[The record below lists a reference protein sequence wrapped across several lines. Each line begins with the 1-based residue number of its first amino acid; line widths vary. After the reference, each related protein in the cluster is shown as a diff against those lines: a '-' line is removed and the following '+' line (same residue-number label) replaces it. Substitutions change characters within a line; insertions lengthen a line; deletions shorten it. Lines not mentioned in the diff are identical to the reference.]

1 MQRDEMEYDVV
12 IVGAGPAG
20 LAAAIRLKQRAPDV
34 SVCVLEK
41 GPEVGAHLLSGAVID
56 PRSLDELLPEWRKAP
71 LKLRTPVKREEM
83 LWLKQSEAETLPHA
97 LLPKMLKN
105 DGCEIIS
112 LGELSRWLGT
122 QAEAL
127 GVEIYPG
134 FAAAELSLDEH
145 GALNGVITGDFGIKR
160 NGQTGPEY
168 APGMLIKARYTL
180 LGEGA
185 RGSLTRKAEAQ
196 FKLRADSDVQ
206 KFGIGLKE
214 LWRAAPARHQ
224 PGTVVHSLGW
234 PLDNSTGGGGFL
246 YHQGD
251 GLIAVGFVVH
261 LDYANPYINPYEEF
275 QRFKTHPAIRAHL
288 DGGERLEYG
297 ARAISEGGLQSLPKL
312 TFPGGAL
319 IGDSAGFINL
329 PRIKGVHN
337 AINSGMIA
345 ADAIAEAIA
354 AGRSHDELVAY
365 PAALKQ
371 SWTWK
376 ELDAVRN
383 AKPMLSRFGTLLG
396 VACTGAELMLRQFGI
411 RLPWTLKHSGSDAA
425 KLHPANEFT
434 PIIYPKADGVL
445 SFDKLTSLAFSSVQH
460 AEDQPVHLRLT
471 DPARAIDVNLAK
483 FASPES
489 RYCPAGVY
497 EIVEDHNGPR
507 LQINA
512 SNCLHCKT
520 CDIKDPT
527 QNIVWVTPEG
537 GGGPQYSRM

>member
-20 LAAAIRLKQRAPDV
+20 LAAAIRLKQRSPDV

-56 PRSLDELLPEWRKAP
+56 PRALDELLPEWRKAP
-71 LKLRTPVKREEM
+71 LKLRTPVTHEEM

-112 LGELSRWLGT
+112 LGELGRWLAT
-122 QAEAL
+122 QAETL

-160 NGQTGPEY
+160 DGKAGPEY
-168 APGMLIKARYTL
+168 APGMLIKAKYTL

-224 PGTVVHSLGW
+224 PGAVVHSLGW

-246 YHQGD
+246 YHQAD
-251 GLIAVGFVVH
+251 GLIAIGFVVH

-297 ARAISEGGLQSLPKL
+297 ARAIAEGGLQALPKL

-319 IGDSAGFINL
+319 IGDTAGFINL
-329 PRIKGVHN
+329 PRIKGIHN
-337 AINSGMIA
+337 AINSGMLA
-345 ADAIAEAIA
+345 AEAVADAIT
-354 AGRSHDELVAY
+354 AGRSHDELLAY
-365 PAALKQ
+365 PAALKK

-396 VACTGAELMLRQFGI
+396 VACTGAELWLRQFGV
-411 RLPWTLKHSGSDAA
+411 RLPWTLKHAGADHA
-425 KLHPANEFT
+425 KIKPASEFS
-434 PIIYPKADGVL
+434 PIIYPKADGVV
-445 SFDKLTSLAFSSVQH
+445 SFDKLTSLTYSSVQH
-460 AEDQPVHLRLT
+460 TEDQPCHLRLT
-471 DPARAIDVNLAK
+471 DPAKAIDINLAK
-483 FASPES
+483 YASPES

-497 EIVEDHNGPR
+497 EIVEDNNGPR

-512 SNCLHCKT
+512 SNCIHCKT

>member
-20 LAAAIRLKQRAPDV
+20 LAAAIRLKQRSPDV

-56 PRSLDELLPEWRKAP
+56 PRALDELLPDWRRAP
-71 LKLRTPVKREEM
+71 LKLRVPVQHEEM

-97 LLPKMLKN
+97 LLPKVLKN
-105 DGCEIIS
+105 DGCEILS
-112 LGELSRWLGT
+112 LGELARWLAT

-134 FAAAELSLDEH
+134 FAGAELSLAEN
-145 GALNGVITGDFGIKR
+145 GALNGVITGDFGIRR
-160 NGQTGPEY
+160 NGQAGPDY

-185 RGSLTRKAEAQ
+185 RGSLTRKAEVQ

-224 PGTVVHSLGW
+224 PGLVVHSLGW

-246 YHQGD
+246 YHQAD

-261 LDYANPYINPYEEF
+261 LDYANPYLNPYEEF
-275 QRFKTHPAIRAHL
+275 QRFKIHPAIRAHL

-297 ARAISEGGLQSLPKL
+297 ARAIAEGGLQSLPKL

-329 PRIKGVHN
+329 PRIKGIHN
-337 AINSGMIA
+337 ALNSGMIA
-345 ADAIAEAIA
+345 ADAVAEAIA
-354 AGRSHDELVAY
+354 AGRGHDELAAY

-376 ELDAVRN
+376 ELDVVRN

-396 VACTGAELMLRQFGI
+396 VACTGAELTLRQFGI
-411 RLPWTLKHSGSDAA
+411 RLPWTLKHAGSDHA
-425 KLHPANEFT
+425 KLRPANEFS
-434 PIIYPKADGVL
+434 PIIYPKPDGVL
-445 SFDKLTSLAFSSVQH
+445 SFDKLTSLTFSGVQH
-460 AEDQPVHLRLT
+460 TEDQPAHLRLT
-471 DPARAIDVNLAK
+471 DPAKAIDINLARY
-483 FASPES
+483 ASPES

-507 LQINA
+507 MQINA
-512 SNCLHCKT
+512 SNCVHCKT